1 MLSLEYTFSRDQF
14 KEDIELTDAD
24 KPRLTRDSLVLPVI
38 FENCVY
44 STDTVV
50 IALLLLG
57 GFQDGIGPLPSL
69 SPPSCLRS

>member
-1 MLSLEYTFSRDQF
+1 MLSLEYTFSGDQF

-24 KPRLTRDSLVLPVI
+24 KPRLTKDSLVLPVF
-38 FENCVY
+38 FENCIN
-44 STDTVV
+44 SATVV
-50 IALLLLG
+50 IALLLFG